1 MRAFIAVELDP
12 EIKRTLQAFVTVLRS
27 TRGDVRWVRPD
38 GLHLT
43 LKFLGEI
50 DEAGAQRVGTVLA
63 DLAGRHGPFPL
74 GFRGTGVFPGERD
87 PRVLWVGASAGPGL
101 AVFQDE
107 LDGVLEA
114 EGFERERREFKPHLT
129 LGRVKGPGR
138 IREVMAELDRRRGET
153 FGEMT
158 ARRVALF
165 ESRLRPEGPEYR
177 IVREAELA

>member
-12 EIKRTLQAFVTVLRS
+12 EIKRTLQAFVTVLKS
-27 TRGDVRWVRPD
+27 SRGDVRWVRPD

-50 DEAGAQRVGTVLA
+50 DEAGAHRVGTLLA
-63 DLAGRHGPFPL
+63 DLAGRHDPFPL
-74 GFRGTGVFPGERD
+74 GFRGTGAFPGEGD
-87 PRVLWVGASAGPGL
+87 PRVLWVGAFAGPGL

-107 LDGVLEA
+107 LDRVLEA
-114 EGFERERREFKPHLT
+114 EGFEREQREFKPHLT

-138 IREVMAELDRRRGET
+138 IREVMAELDKRRGET

-158 ARRVALF
+158 ARRIALI

>member
-27 TRGDVRWVRPD
+27 TRGDVRWARPD

-50 DEAGAQRVGTVLA
+50 DEPGALRVGEVLA
-63 DLAGRHGPFPL
+63 DLAGRHGAFTL
-74 GFRGTGVFPGERD
+74 CFRGTGVFPGERD
-87 PRVLWVGASAGPGL
+87 PRVLWVGAVAGPGL
-101 AVFQDE
+101 AVFQDD
-107 LDGVLEA
+107 LDRLLET

-138 IREVMAELDRRRGET
+138 IREVVAELDKRRGET

-158 ARRVALF
+158 ARKVALF

-177 IVREAELA
+177 IVRETELA

>member
-12 EIKRTLQAFVTVLRS
+12 QIKKTLQAFVTALRT

-50 DEAGAQRVGTVLA
+50 DGDAAGRVGEVLA
-63 DLAGRHGPFPL
+63 GLAGRHEPFPI
-74 GFRGTGVFPGERD
+74 GFQGTGVFPGERD
-87 PRVLWVGASAGPGL
+87 PRVLWVGVSAGPGL
-101 AVFQDE
+101 AAFQDE
-107 LDGVLEA
+107 LDRVLEA

-138 IREVMAELDRRRGET
+138 IREVLAELDKRRGEA
-153 FGEMT
+153 FGDMT

-177 IVREAELA
+177 IVREAEFA

>member
-12 EIKRTLQAFVTVLRS
+12 EVKRTLLAFIETLKAA
-27 TRGDVRWVRPD
+27 RGDVRWVRPE

-50 DEAGAQRVGTVLA
+50 DEAGARRVGTVLA
-63 DLAGRHGPFPL
+63 GLAGRHGPFPL
-74 GFRGTGVFPGERD
+74 GFRDTGVFPGERE

-107 LDGVLEA
+107 LERALEA
-114 EGFERERREFKPHLT
+114 EGFERDRREFKPHLT
-129 LGRVKGPGR
+129 LGRVKGPKR
-138 IREVMAELDRRRGET
+138 IREVVAELDKRRGET

-158 ARRVALF
+158 ARKVALF

-177 IVREAELA
+177 IVREAEFA

>member
-1 MRAFIAVELDP
+1 MRAFIAVALDP
-12 EIKRTLQAFVTVLRS
+12 EVKRTLQAFVTVMRS

-50 DEAGAQRVGTVLA
+50 DEAVACRVGTVLA

-74 GFRGTGVFPGERD
+74 GFRGTGAFPNERD
-87 PRVLWVGASAGPGL
+87 PRVLWVGAFAGPGL
-101 AVFQDE
+101 AVFQEE
-107 LDGVLEA
+107 LDSVLEP
-114 EGFERERREFKPHLT
+114 EGFEREQREFKPHLT
-129 LGRVKGPGR
+129 LGRVKGSGR
-138 IREVMAELDRRRGET
+138 IREVMAELDKRRDT
-153 FGEMT
+153 AFGEMT

>member
-12 EIKRTLQAFVTVLRS
+12 EIKKTLQAFVTVLRS
-27 TRGDVRWVRPD
+27 TRGEVRWVRPD

-50 DEAGAQRVGTVLA
+50 DEARAHRVGTVLA

-87 PRVLWVGASAGPGL
+87 PRVFWVGASAGPGL
-101 AVFQDE
+101 AVFQEE
-107 LDGVLEA
+107 LDGLLEP

-138 IREVMAELDRRRGET
+138 IREVMAELDKRRGET

-158 ARRVALF
+158 AHRVALF